1 MSSSYGALA
10 HSADYS
16 RGPFPVLPRAPPAS
30 TAVVVSPAAGG
41 GTTVTFVPREPR
53 DKSAPPPP
61 PDVADAER
69 DPVSVAYAGGARA
82 VTVSLG
88 AAAKVDAAG
97 LRKAATAAVAKLRA
111 LRVEAATIAIPT
123 VAGIPGA
130 VVAAQVVLAAL
141 GSNWAFDRYLT
152 LEDKKAPAVAALTFA
167 VACEEEAAAAGRA
180 AVLAEATLFARDL
193 VNERADEMHPG
204 RLEEVAR
211 GVAAAAGAEVFV
223 CAGADLLPAGLHLLH
238 AVGQSSRAAPRY
250 IELTHAG
257 DPEHPSDVLLVVG
270 KGITFDSGGLNIKP
284 TGSMEDMHMDMGG
297 AAAALGAFRAVA
309 GLGLKRNV
317 VVVLAVAE
325 NAIGENAFKPHNI
338 IRSHKG
344 LTVEIKNTDAEGRLV
359 LADALSFAQ
368 SRRAPHTIIDL
379 ATLTGA
385 CIVGLGEYAAGQ
397 FCNNGAM
404 RAGLAAAS
412 EARFERLWPMPIFPE
427 HREEIR
433 AAGMADLQSTGA
445 GRYGGSCTAAAFLEN
460 FVGEGVAWA
469 HLDIAGP
476 AMYSR
481 ARGHMNA
488 GGTGFGVQVVA
499 EYLLNVRAPR
509 RGAGG
514 GGAWRT
520 VFSLLPAP
528 RTHPLHTPHTHT
540 YPRTFAGARWGPARG
555 REEAVLEVK

>member
-30 TAVVVSPAAGG
+30 TTVVVSPAAGG

-61 PDVADAER
+61 PEVADAER

-88 AAAKVDAAG
+88 AAAKIDAAG
-97 LRKAATAAVAKLRA
+97 LRKAATAAVAKLRS

-167 VACEEEAAAAGRA
+167 VASEEEAAAAKRA

-238 AVGQSSRAAPRY
+238 AVGQAARHAPRY
-250 IELTHAG
+250 VELQHKG
-257 DPEHPSDVLLVVG
+257 DPEHPEDKILIVG

-284 TGSMEDMHMDMGG
+284 TGSMEDM
-297 AAAALGAFRAVA
+297 FVSPRAV
-309 GLGLKRNV
+309 
-317 VVVLAVAE
+317 
-325 NAIGENAFKPHNI
+325 FFSPH
-338 IRSHKG
+338 
-344 LTVEIKNTDAEGRLV
+344 
-359 LADALSFAQ
+359 
-368 SRRAPHTIIDL
+368 P
-379 ATLTGA
+379 
-385 CIVGLGEYAAGQ
+385 
-397 FCNNGAM
+397 
-404 RAGLAAAS
+404 
-412 EARFERLWPMPIFPE
+412 P
-427 HREEIR
+427 
-433 AAGMADLQSTGA
+433 
-445 GRYGGSCTAAAFLEN
+445 
-460 FVGEGVAWA
+460 
-469 HLDIAGP
+469 
-476 AMYSR
+476 
-481 ARGHMNA
+481 
-488 GGTGFGVQVVA
+488 
-499 EYLLNVRAPR
+499 
-509 RGAGG
+509 
-514 GGAWRT
+514 
-520 VFSLLPAP
+520 
-528 RTHPLHTPHTHT
+528 
-540 YPRTFAGARWGPARG
+540 
-555 REEAVLEVK
+555 